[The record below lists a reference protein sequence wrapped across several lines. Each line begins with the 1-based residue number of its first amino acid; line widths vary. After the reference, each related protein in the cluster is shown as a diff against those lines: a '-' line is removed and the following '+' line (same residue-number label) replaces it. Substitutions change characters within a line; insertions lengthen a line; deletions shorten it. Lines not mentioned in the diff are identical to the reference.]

1 MENTTAPNTS
11 DKTQSFIWIVLK
23 LCNSAADGE
32 VLLHM
37 RENYFAVS
45 PKKFSENKVQGFIFF
60 VFDNMPFTV
69 FNVFS
74 KTTIVLSFLFYS

>member
-1 MENTTAPNTS
+1 MAKYSYT
-11 DKTQSFIWIVLK
+11 
-23 LCNSAADGE
+23 
-32 VLLHM
+32 